1 MAKRT
6 TDADVV
12 ERILQEMEGKKNR
25 LKADK
30 IVRVL
35 GKRIRQRRR
44 DSEDF
49 SQAAVRI
56 VREATERD

>member
-1 MAKRT
+1 MAKRV

-12 ERILQEMEGKKNR
+12 EKILQEMEGKKNR

-35 GKRIRQRRR
+35 GKRIRQWRR

-49 SQAAVRI
+49 SQAAARI
-56 VREATERD
+56 VREASEKI